1 MTAFENLLIE
11 NKIEYLK
18 DEPMS
23 RHTSFR
29 IGGNAQYFVLPMDDS
44 QLSFVI
50 DYCRKN
56 EIPFTVIGKGS
67 NLLVS
72 DKGIEGAV
80 ICTLNMD
87 TLTLLDNERIFAG
100 AGVGLASLCTFA
112 RDNEL
117 SGLEF
122 AYGIPGSVGGAMIM
136 NAGAYGGEIKDVA
149 VSACVLD
156 ENLTVR
162 VIEGEAMELS
172 YRSSVFKKRNLTVIG
187 AYFKLKKDSREE
199 ITARMEDYM
208 GRRLSK
214 QPLEYP
220 SGGSVF
226 KRPEGHF
233 AGALV
238 EQNGFKG
245 VSIGGA
251 QVSEKHAGFI
261 INKGN
266 ATCSDVTGLIAKIQ
280 DTVYKNNGVRLEPE
294 LIFKG
299 RE

>member
-1 MTAFENLLIE
+1 MTAFENYLNE
-11 NKIEYLK
+11 NQIEYLK

-29 IGGNAQYFVLPMDDS
+29 IGGNARFFVLPVDDS
-44 QLSFVI
+44 QLSLVF
-50 DYCRKN
+50 DYCRKAQ
-56 EIPFTVIGKGS
+56 IPFTVVGKGS

-80 ICTLNMD
+80 ICTLKMD
-87 TLTLLDNERIFAG
+87 TLTLLDNNEIFAG

-112 RDNEL
+112 RDNGL

-122 AYGIPGSVGGAMIM
+122 AYGIPGSVGGAMFM
-136 NAGAYGGEIKDVA
+136 NAGAYGGEMKDVA

-156 ENLTVR
+156 ENLNAYL
-162 VIEGEAMELS
+162 IEGQNMELS
-172 YRSSVFKKRNLTVIG
+172 YRSSIFKKKNLTVIG
-187 AYFKLKKDSREE
+187 AYFRLNKDKKED

-208 GRRLSK
+208 GRRLAK

-226 KRPEGHF
+226 KRPEGYF

-245 VSIGGA
+245 VSLGGA

-261 INKGN
+261 VNKGN
-266 ATCSDVTGLIAKIQ
+266 ATCSDVKGLIAKIQ

-299 RE
+299 IE